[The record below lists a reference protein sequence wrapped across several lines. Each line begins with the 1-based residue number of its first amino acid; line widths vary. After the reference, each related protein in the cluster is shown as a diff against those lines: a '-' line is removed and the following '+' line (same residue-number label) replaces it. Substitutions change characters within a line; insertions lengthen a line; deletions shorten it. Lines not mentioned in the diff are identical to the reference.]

1 MRKQIVRTLLAILN
15 SRWLN
20 GTPCKY
26 EFVGN
31 VDAFSRSDIEY
42 TLMAHPL
49 ITLRQYLD
57 VADRFKSCPISRNG
71 LTVVEGDGSIRQANA
86 WDIHELKIA
95 MKDEATTR

>member
-1 MRKQIVRTLLAILN
+1 MRKLFVRLLLSILN

-20 GTPCKY
+20 HTPCKY

-42 TLMAHPL
+42 RIAGSPE

-57 VADRFKSCPISRNG
+57 AADRFKACPISRVG
-71 LTVVEGDGSIRQANA
+71 VTAIEPDGSY
-86 WDIHELKIA
+86 
-95 MKDEATTR
+95 TRNVDFR